1 MKICETLDNYIHQ
14 LGIYLRIFNILGL
27 STKTIEQKLNYI
39 YFLKGLYKC
48 EEELSLIYEVF
59 KKYKNKKSYKE
70 KNKTKEK
77 KDKRKVIDNIRN
89 FINNIDINNIES
101 QIINIDLEQINNIFI
116 LKFILQNFKLDN
128 DTKQKIKAR
137 IAKIKKQ
144 LKEEQRI
151 NRGSNEQNLS
161 QMGNSIN

>member
-116 LKFILQNFKLDN
+116 LKFILQNFELDN
-128 DTKQKIKAR
+128 DTRRKIEN
-137 IAKIKKQ
+137 KIRELEYIENSENQ
-144 LKEEQRI
+144 NSRPGANLKI
-151 NRGSNEQNLS
+151 
-161 QMGNSIN
+161 